1 MSRPKSST
9 QHAERM
15 IVIGWD
21 GATWDLLLPWVQSGG
36 LPHLAR
42 LMERGVHAKLRS
54 TPLPLSPAAWTS
66 IITGVNPA
74 KHGIFDWFNRRTG
87 SYAVEYVHSGM
98 IAAKPLWQYF
108 NEHGQRVGVMAV
120 PMLYPAVPLDGFMI
134 SGMAAPHAHVP
145 HFTFPEGLIHE
156 LEARFGPYQVAE
168 NEVFR
173 RGGEKAYLQSLLD
186 WLSYQ
191 RRLVPYLIES
201 QPCEVYLLVFMQ
213 SDHVQHKFWRYL
225 ESDWRYDP
233 QRDAPWRNS
242 IYQVYQSLDETLGEL
257 MERFGESA
265 HFVLLSDH
273 GAGASYGVMNINRWL
288 HREGYLYLRSGLL
301 HRAKRW
307 MARHEVMPRLARGL
321 AKAGLGKA
329 VRLTS
334 KPMRNRLM
342 SSFLSW
348 DDVDWSR
355 TRAYARGAFG
365 QIYINLKGR
374 EPMGMVEPGEAYE
387 ALVAEIMAKLGAL
400 SHPATGEALITE
412 IHRREEVMHGAHL
425 ERAAD
430 ILFSIQHYSY
440 QTSVQFDVE
449 GDELLSPSE
458 YEDSGGH
465 RPYGIL
471 VMAGPQIRSG
481 ARLDQ
486 ADVVDVLPT
495 LLALANLPVP
505 SDLDGRPLS
514 EALTP
519 SKKTKRR
526 TAASSGRGEAGLGNA
541 TSSPALNPADEA
553 QLEERL
559 RQLGYLG

>member
-1 MSRPKSST
+1 MNRLKPST
-9 QHAERM
+9 EHAER
-15 IVIGWD
+15 IVIIGWD
-21 GATWDLLLPWVQSGG
+21 GATWDLLSPWVRSGG
-36 LPHLAR
+36 LPNLAR

-66 IITGVNPA
+66 ILTGVNPA
-74 KHGIFDWFNRRTG
+74 RHGIFDWFERRAG
-87 SYAVEYVHSGM
+87 SYEVEYVHTGR
-98 IAAKPLWQYF
+98 IAAKTLWQYF
-108 NEHGQRVGVMAV
+108 NEHGKRVGVMAV

-134 SGMAAPHAHVP
+134 CGMAAPHAHVP
-145 HFTFPEGLIHE
+145 HFTYPESLIHE
-156 LEARFGPYQVAE
+156 LEARFGPYQVVE
-168 NEVFR
+168 SEVFR

-225 ESDWRYDP
+225 ESDVRYDP
-233 QRDAPWRNS
+233 LREAPWRNS
-242 IYQVYQSLDETLGEL
+242 IYQVYQSLDETLGEV

-273 GAGASYGVMNINRWL
+273 GAGASYGVMSINRWL
-288 HREGYLYLRSGLL
+288 RQEGYLHLRSSPLTW
-301 HRAKRW
+301 AKHW
-307 MARHEVMPRLARGL
+307 MARHEVMPRLVRGL
-321 AKAGLGKA
+321 ARVGLGKA

-342 SSFLSW
+342 SSLLSW
-348 DDVDWSR
+348 DDVDWRR

-374 EPMGMVEPGEAYE
+374 EPMGIVEPGVTYE
-387 ALVAEIMAKLGAL
+387 RLVAEIMAKLGAL
-400 SHPATGEALITE
+400 RHPANGEALMTE

-440 QTSVQFDVE
+440 QTSVKFE
-449 GDELLSPSE
+449 GGGDQLLAPSE

-465 RPYGIL
+465 RPYGIF

-481 ARLDQ
+481 VYLGEAE
-486 ADVVDVLPT
+486 VVDVLPT

-514 EALTP
+514 EAMNP
-519 SKKTKRR
+519 SKKPRRR
-526 TAASSGRGEAGLGNA
+526 TAASSGRGEANRTA
-541 TSSPALNPADEA
+541 ALLNLDPADEA